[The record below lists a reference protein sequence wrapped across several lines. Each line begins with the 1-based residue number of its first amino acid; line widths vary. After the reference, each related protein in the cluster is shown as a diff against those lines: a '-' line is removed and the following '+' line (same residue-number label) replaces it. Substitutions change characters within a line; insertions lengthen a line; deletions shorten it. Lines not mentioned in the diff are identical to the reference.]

1 MGKINIQKVVE
12 INKKAVFSVNNSF
25 IKQID
30 GCLMGGPT
38 SVVFLY
44 IYVLKME
51 EDVVTQ
57 MKAQLCKRY
66 IDDTYIWKK

>member
-1 MGKINIQKVVE
+1 
-12 INKKAVFSVNNSF
+12 
-25 IKQID
+25 
-30 GCLMGGPT
+30 MGGPT

-66 IDDTYIWKK
+66 IDDTFI